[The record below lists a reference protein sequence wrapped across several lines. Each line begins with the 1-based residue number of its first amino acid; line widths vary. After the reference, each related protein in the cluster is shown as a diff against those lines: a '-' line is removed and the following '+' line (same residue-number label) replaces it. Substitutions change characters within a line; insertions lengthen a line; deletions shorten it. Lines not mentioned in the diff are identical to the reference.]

1 MVSATSI
8 AADGE
13 IATSC
18 VALLAT
24 KGGVLVIAREPQA
37 KVVERANDVALDR
50 RHSDGIAAAIW
61 VYVGPSPLFSRNI
74 SRVLAGGSSNIRA
87 KR

>member
-1 MVSATSI
+1 M
-8 AADGE
+8 AAEAE

-24 KGGVLVIAREPQA
+24 KGGVLVIAREPQS

-50 RHSDGIAAAIW
+50 RHSDAIAGCDLGVRQAVAPIEQEH
-61 VYVGPSPLFSRNI
+61 FSRI
-74 SRVLAGGSSNIRA
+74 CEQLVQH
-87 KR
+87 

>member
-1 MVSATSI
+1 MVSPTST

-13 IATSC
+13 IATSG

-24 KGGVLVIAREPQA
+24 KGGVLVIAREPQS

-50 RHSDGIAAAIW
+50 PVALAATGW
-61 VYVGPSPLFSRNI
+61 PS
-74 SRVLAGGSSNIRA
+74 LASFRA
-87 KR
+87 SVADRT